1 LDAQRADRFDERQP
15 RPDRSLGIVLVRLR
29 IAELD
34 QHPIAH
40 VLGHEAVEPGD
51 RLRDALV
58 IGPDIPPGRTAS
70 YHKHQLDAV
79 FVPNADGVSPESPAP
94 MGRTLGRAW
103 GIFVARRRRRA
114 WGIAPP
120 RAASAGDGDGRA
132 GT

>member
-51 RLRDALV
+51 RLRDAL
-58 IGPDIPPGRTAS
+58 
-70 YHKHQLDAV
+70 
-79 FVPNADGVSPESPAP
+79 
-94 MGRTLGRAW
+94 
-103 GIFVARRRRRA
+103 
-114 WGIAPP
+114 
-120 RAASAGDGDGRA
+120 
-132 GT
+132 